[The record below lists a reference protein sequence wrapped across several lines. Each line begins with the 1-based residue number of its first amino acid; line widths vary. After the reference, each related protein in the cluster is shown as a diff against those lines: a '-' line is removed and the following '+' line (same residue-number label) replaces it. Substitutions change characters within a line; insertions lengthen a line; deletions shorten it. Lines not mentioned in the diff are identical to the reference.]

1 MQPPSP
7 PARPRFCGLPK
18 YGLLKYGLLEF
29 ALLLAAGALVAQ
41 LLAPS
46 AIAWWL
52 RPRPEYQG
60 EFPAAGDS
68 RLADGT
74 LPYRML
80 LFLPAGYSASG
91 PAQPLVVHLHGAGER
106 GTDLAIVRGQ
116 SLPRQIDK
124 GLHPPA
130 VVASPQCPPDHI
142 WDAPKVLAVID
153 YLQRQFNIDPR
164 RISLTGYS
172 MGGSATWRTAALNPR
187 RFAAIVP
194 ICGGGETAW
203 AAQLAGMPIWAFHGQ
218 RDQTVPVSESITM
231 VDAIRGAGG
240 TPQLTVYPEGQHN
253 VWDDV
258 YQNTELL
265 AWLWSQQLPATAAAH
280 APAKP

>member
-1 MQPPSP
+1 MQPPP
-7 PARPRFCGLPK
+7 PPVRPLCR
-18 YGLLKYGLLEF
+18 LLKYGLLEF
-29 ALLLAAGALVAQ
+29 TLLLAAGTLVAQ
-41 LLAPS
+41 LLVPS

-52 RPRPEYQG
+52 RPRPGYQG

-106 GTDLAIVRGQ
+106 GTDLAIVRRE
-116 SLPRQIDK
+116 SLPRQIDN

-142 WDAPKVLAVID
+142 WDAAKVMAVID
-153 YLQRQFNIDPR
+153 YLKRQFNIDPR

-172 MGGSATWRTAALNPR
+172 MGGSGTWRTAALNPG

-194 ICGGGETAW
+194 ICGGGETAQ
-203 AAQLAGMPIWAFHGQ
+203 AAQFVGMPVWAFHGQ
-218 RDQTVPVSESITM
+218 HDQAVLVSESITM
-231 VDAIRGAGG
+231 VDAIRDAGG
-240 TPQLTVYPEGQHN
+240 TPQLTIDPEGQHN

-258 YQNTELL
+258 YQNPALL
-265 AWLWSQQLPATAAAH
+265 NWLWSQQLPATAAAQ

>member
-1 MQPPSP
+1 MQPPPP
-7 PARPRFCGLPK
+7 PARPLCSLPK
-18 YGLLKYGLLEF
+18 YGLLEC

-41 LLAPS
+41 MLAPS
-46 AIAWWL
+46 VVTWWL
-52 RPRPEYQG
+52 RPRPGYQG

-80 LFLPAGYSASG
+80 LFLPAGYAASG

-124 GLHPPA
+124 GLHPPV

-142 WDAPKVLAVID
+142 WDAAKVLAVID
-153 YLQRQFNIDPR
+153 YLKRQYNIDSR

-172 MGGSATWRTAALNPR
+172 MGGSGTWRIAALNPGL
-187 RFAAIVP
+187 FAAIVP

-203 AAQLAGMPIWAFHGQ
+203 AAQLAGMPVWAFHGQ

-231 VDAIRGAGG
+231 VDAIRDAGG
-240 TPQLTVYPEGQHN
+240 TPQLTVYPEGPHN

-258 YQNTELL
+258 YQNPALL
-265 AWLWSQQLPATAAAH
+265 AWLWSQQQPATAAAH